1 MWTIFWWNWMLNNG
15 EIFIKFKRFWSNI
28 SFLFSKVFVLFLLL
42 TQSIT
47 YDFYFI
53 YHNVAHGAV
62 YSAVKNVKSFR
73 APFKTPFKRRL
84 IMPINFRSKR
94 RLKFNSKLSLKRSCK
109 RSSKHISKRN
119 SQHVKNT
126 NKLLLDWKIINLLC
140 QKLSIRVLKI
150 KTSLKKKRLS
160 WWTHGFGSNKTILY
174 LSHLISWGKYGNHD
188 LSRWYMNNRTLKNGC
203 TYCQLM
209 QII

>member
-1 MWTIFWWNWMLNNG
+1 MLTCERYFDEIECWTMG
-15 EIFIKFKRFWSNI
+15 KFLSN
-28 SFLFSKVFVLFLLL
+28 SNAFDLTFLFFLAKFFFFFFFFL

-53 YHNVAHGAV
+53 HHNVAHGAI

-160 WWTHGFGSNKTILY
+160 WWTHGFGSNKIILCSFS
-174 LSHLISWGKYGNHD
+174 LNFLREIWQPRSFKVVHE
-188 LSRWYMNNRTLKNGC
+188 
-203 TYCQLM
+203 
-209 QII
+209 

>member
-1 MWTIFWWNWMLNNG
+1 MLTCERYFDRIECWTMQWGN
-15 EIFIKFKRFWSNI
+15 FIKFKPFWSNI
-28 SFLFSKVFVLFLLL
+28 SFLFSKVFLLFLFL

-126 NKLLLDWKIINLLC
+126 NKLLLDWKIINLFC

-150 KTSLKKKRLS
+150 KTSLKKK
-160 WWTHGFGSNKTILY
+160 G
-174 LSHLISWGKYGNHD
+174 
-188 LSRWYMNNRTLKNGC
+188 
-203 TYCQLM
+203 
-209 QII
+209 